1 MKVFKR
7 ILIIVILLA
16 LIGGGVF
23 YYMMPDEVTVV
34 AADMGPVA
42 PKLTLTGNVEGN
54 EAITVYADVSGTVT
68 KRYVSKGERV
78 SKDDLLLSYANET
91 QKSAIDAAKINIEY
105 EQKIID
111 SIKSSRKSNESKVN
125 NANARISQ
133 CEAVYATLKLN
144 IMALDSGKYLQDY
157 DRKRQEQIIQNDIIK
172 MQDEVS
178 SAQSEL
184 AKIEADLKRAELLE
198 DKSKVTMLTERSKWI
213 QDRISE
219 TNTAISVNQR
229 EIVCL
234 PIEGMDPDTYNKYM
248 FLQNDLETV
257 TRLWS
262 EARTDRDTAQS
273 MIRAYDDILG
283 NEQKMALDELSLS
296 QAQKELERAD
306 TGCIAPSDG
315 VITACYV
322 NDGAKV
328 EKGEPVLEMQK
339 ADDYRVKLLI
349 SKYDI
354 SSIREGQSAIIHIGD
369 TEYRGKVETIS
380 QYAEADSSGKAKAGV
395 YVSLFSQD
403 TMIVGMEADVEIA
416 LEEVADAIRV
426 LNECIYADDNGSYL
440 YVVND
445 KSEVKKKY
453 ITTGAK
459 DSRYTQ
465 ISEGI
470 TKDTHIVYD
479 PAAGEHEDEKIK
491 EVMM

>member
-1 MKVFKR
+1 M
-7 ILIIVILLA
+7 
-16 LIGGGVF
+16 
-23 YYMMPDEVTVV
+23 
-34 AADMGPVA
+34 
-42 PKLTLTGNVEGN
+42 
-54 EAITVYADVSGTVT
+54 
-68 KRYVSKGERV
+68 
-78 SKDDLLLSYANET
+78 
-91 QKSAIDAAKINIEY
+91 
-105 EQKIID
+105 
-111 SIKSSRKSNESKVN
+111 
-125 NANARISQ
+125 
-133 CEAVYATLKLN
+133 
-144 IMALDSGKYLQDY
+144 
-157 DRKRQEQIIQNDIIK
+157 
-172 MQDEVS
+172 
-178 SAQSEL
+178 
-184 AKIEADLKRAELLE
+184 
-198 DKSKVTMLTERSKWI
+198 
-213 QDRISE
+213 
-219 TNTAISVNQR
+219 
-229 EIVCL
+229 
-234 PIEGMDPDTYNKYM
+234 
-248 FLQNDLETV
+248 
-257 TRLWS
+257 
-262 EARTDRDTAQS
+262 
-273 MIRAYDDILG
+273 
-283 NEQKMALDELSLS
+283 
-296 QAQKELERAD
+296 
-306 TGCIAPSDG
+306 
-315 VITACYV
+315 